1 MTSLTTTCVI
11 HTGCRQLPKRG
22 SGRLFLSSWW
32 VFSIILAAT
41 YSGNLIAFLTVTK
54 DKSPFDTLEEMV
66 KQDEYRYGTI
76 DQSMWTMLFEVSLC
90 GQFYLSVLP
99 LTSPCGPYCLR
110 SVCVGLLHL

>member
-1 MTSLTTTCVI
+1 M
-11 HTGCRQLPKRG
+11 
-22 SGRLFLSSWW
+22 
-32 VFSIILAAT
+32 FSIILAAT

-99 LTSPCGPYCLR
+99 LTS
-110 SVCVGLLHL
+110 